1 MKKFLVIILFIFLNL
16 TGCDQQKEDSSKIK
30 DNSTAEVKKDSVSQD
45 TIESISNIKV
55 ISEGDENAKIKIIIF
70 ESLTC
75 SHCANFHKN
84 VYPGLKEG
92 FIDKDHVYIEF
103 KNFPL
108 DKAAMNA
115 SKIAHCRNDGNSEI
129 LHYLFDNQEQWIKG
143 KTIEELNKSIKSF
156 IEKSNFNLDVDVCLS
171 NKEAEDHILEDR
183 IEGAIKFK
191 IDATPTLIIN
201 GEKFDNPTN
210 YKKLKKFLEKLI

>member
-1 MKKFLVIILFIFLNL
+1 MKKIIITTLFIAFYFLPVNL
-16 TGCDQQKEDSSKIK
+16 K
-30 DNSTAEVKKDSVSQD
+30 AEVK
-45 TIESISNIKV
+45 T
-55 ISEGDENAKIKIIIF
+55 ISEGNTDAKIKIVVF

-84 VYPGLKEG
+84 IYPSLKED
-92 FIDKDHVYIEF
+92 FIDKGHVNIEF
-103 KNFPL
+103 RNFPL
-108 DKAAMNA
+108 DMAAMNA

-143 KTIEELNKSIKSF
+143 KTIEELNKNIKSF

-183 IEGAIKFK
+183 IEGAKKFK
-191 IDATPTLIIN
+191 VDATPTLIIN
-201 GEKFDNPTN
+201 GKKFDNPTN
-210 YKKLKKFLEKLI
+210 YKKLKKFLEKMI